1 VTINGTK
8 HAELAAG
15 SGLAELRREAAKLG
29 VKESML
35 RSSHCQPLPSTAC
48 LMHQLVMSA
57 ILVLAMCKGVCVR
70 QGNGDNAGPAGG
82 QQSVVS
88 QQQPLSD
95 CPCIHPH
102 APKQA
107 ICIAA
112 DLH

>member
-1 VTINGTK
+1 MEQSMLNLPQVP
-8 HAELAAG
+8 AL
-15 SGLAELRREAAKLG
+15 LLRREAAKLG
-29 VKESML
+29 VKEPML

-107 ICIAA
+107 ICISA
-112 DLH
+112 DLR